1 MSASFD
7 DVAAYVR
14 SGAWTAP
21 LTNDEKL
28 VLYSLFK
35 QATQGDAPESGPF
48 SLFDPV
54 GAAKFDAWRLLRGL
68 PRDAARAAYVDEFN
82 TLHAR
87 YGTRSRL

>member
-7 DVAAYVR
+7 DVAAYVS

-28 VLYSLFK
+28 
-35 QATQGDAPESGPF
+35 SGPF